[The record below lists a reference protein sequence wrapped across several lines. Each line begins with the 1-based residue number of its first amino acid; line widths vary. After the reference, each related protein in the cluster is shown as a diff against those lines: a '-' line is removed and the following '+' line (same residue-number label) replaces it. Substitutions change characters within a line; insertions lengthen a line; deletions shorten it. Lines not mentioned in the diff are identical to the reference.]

1 MSLPKRYVVLFFLLT
16 GAGASAQTLQEWA
29 QTVNWD
35 GVSHWSKY
43 IISSPKY
50 MGPNALPV
58 PFMGNGS
65 VDSNSYVSATGH
77 FHFSKGDNTQNIA
90 LYGNYC
96 LVKEVVAVDIA
107 FVPVEFYQMSDA
119 VKKERRVY
127 YTHYHS
133 RQARGDVYLNGTVK
147 LLKKWEKSIQLAI
160 RFGFRLPSSNRLEA
174 ARFTDNMGY
183 YADVSFGKPLSP
195 SLKLIGMAGLFVWQL
210 TGDGHRQDDAFLFGT
225 GLEWNKQGWKIQA
238 YGAGYLGYMHN
249 SGDKPIVLRTHTEK
263 RFRNTGILL
272 RLQQGINDVEYSS
285 AEFGVKLFFNH
296 RPPVA
301 VRSPK

>member
-1 MSLPKRYVVLFFLLT
+1 MYSLKKYWLLWCL
-16 GAGASAQTLQEWA
+16 GFSINALGQTQQQWA

-43 IISSPKY
+43 IISTAKY

-58 PFMGNGS
+58 PFTGNGS

-77 FHFSKGDNTQNIA
+77 LHFSQGDNTQNIA

-96 LVKEVVAVDIA
+96 LVKDVVAVDIA
-107 FVPVEFYQMSDA
+107 FVPVEYYRMSDA

-127 YTHYHS
+127 YTHYNS
-133 RQARGDVYLNGTVK
+133 TRARGDVYLNGTVR
-147 LLKKWEKSIQLAI
+147 LLRKWTSVSLAL

-183 YADVSFGKPLSP
+183 YADVSMGKPLSP
-195 SLKLIGMAGLFVWQL
+195 SLKWIGMAGLYVWQL

-225 GLEWNKQGWKIQA
+225 GLEWNRNNWKLQA
-238 YGAGYLGYMHN
+238 TAAGYLGYQHN
-249 SGDKPIVLRTHTEK
+249 SGDKPVVLRTHTEK
-263 RFRNTGILL
+263 RWGNKSLLL
-272 RLQQGINDVEYSS
+272 RLQQGVNDFSYSS
-285 AEFGVKLFFNH
+285 VELGVKLFF
-296 RPPVA
+296 RPNPPTII
-301 VRSPK
+301 RSMK